1 MKEFLDSVEKWATI
15 YVQDKFENSCAR
27 MEMVRDGL
35 GCTCR
40 NCTTE
45 AVNNLNSYLYLIFTD
60 DSMDDCLLFK
70 INKDGVIVVPKWYDM
85 YTDALKEGKKHG
97 DRK

>member
-1 MKEFLDSVEKWATI
+1 MKEFLDRIEAWATV
-15 YVQDKFENSCAR
+15 YVQDKFEDSCAQ
-27 MEMVRDGL
+27 MEMVRDGQA
-35 GCTCR
+35 CSCR

-45 AVNNLNSYLYLIFTD
+45 VVNNLNSYLYLIFTD

-70 INKDGVIVVPKWYDM
+70 INKDGVIVVPKWYGM
-85 YTDALKEGKKHG
+85 YTDAMNKEAN